1 MKKITM
7 IFGVVA
13 MVLFAA
19 CTKQEAE
26 SATKTLTLNATM
38 AQVAPDTK
46 TVFGEDGKSIEWV
59 GGEQILVMDKNGVK
73 ATLTA
78 TVPGKTTTI
87 TGEVPAGFVETE
99 PYYAFY
105 PAEMFGEK
113 GSSYGVGNT
122 IELTLPATQ
131 TNFNGIA
138 NGANPS
144 YARVAGEG
152 MVSFK
157 NICTIIKIS
166 VKAKDTRN
174 LSSIRL
180 QAAATQITGKVKF
193 AYEEEA
199 FVNTDNTKK
208 EISVTTNWTPT
219 EVGETISAYFVAPEF
234 TTFTLNV
241 YPGLSSNAVSRTGAL
256 YEYSAGTIYNMP
268 TLYWKDNIF
277 TTTEP

>member
-19 CTKQEAE
+19 CEKQDIEP
-26 SATKTLTLNATM
+26 ATKIITLSASM
-38 AQVAPDTK
+38 AQVAADTK

-59 GGEQILVMDKNGVK
+59 GGEQILVLDKNGVK
-73 ATLTA
+73 GTLTA
-78 TVPGKTTTI
+78 KGSGKTTTI
-87 TGEVPAGFVETE
+87 EGEVPAGFVTSE

-105 PAEMFGEK
+105 PANLFGDT
-113 GSSYGVGNT
+113 GSAYGVGNT
-122 IELTLPATQ
+122 IELTLPNTQ
-131 TNFNGIA
+131 ANINGIA
-138 NGANPS
+138 DGANPS
-144 YARVAGEG
+144 YARVVGEG

-166 VKAKDTRN
+166 VKAKDTRR
-174 LSSIRL
+174 LPSIRL
-180 QAAATQITGKVKF
+180 QAAAIQITGKVKF
-193 AYEEEA
+193 AYEDESI
-199 FVNTDNTKK
+199 VRTDNSQR
-208 EISVTTNWTPT
+208 EISVTTDWTP

-256 YEYSAGTIYNMP
+256 YTYSAGTIYNMP
-268 TLYWKDNIF
+268 TLYWKDNKF

>member
-7 IFGVVA
+7 ILGVAA

-19 CTKQEAE
+19 CQKQDIEP
-26 SATKTLTLNATM
+26 ATKTITLNASM
-38 AQVAPDTK
+38 AQVAADSK

-59 GGEQILVMDKNGVK
+59 GGEQILVLDKNGVK

-87 TGEVPAGFVETE
+87 TGEVPAEFVETE

-113 GSSYGVGNT
+113 DTYGMDNF
-122 IELTLPATQ
+122 IELTFPDTQ
-131 TNFNGIA
+131 ANINGIA
-138 NGANPS
+138 DGANPS
-144 YARVAGEG
+144 YARVEGEG

-174 LSSIRL
+174 LPSIRL
-180 QAAATQITGKVKF
+180 QAAGVQIAGKVRF
-193 AYEEEA
+193 FYEDGSIGRRESE
-199 FVNTDNTKK
+199 KR
-208 EISVTTNWTPT
+208 EISVTTDWTP

-234 TTFTLNV
+234 TTFTFTV
-241 YPGLSSNAVSRTGAL
+241 YPGLSSNGVSRTGTS
-256 YEYSAGTIYNMP
+256 YTYSAGKIYNMP
-268 TLYWKDNIF
+268 TLYWKDKKF
-277 TTTEP
+277 TTIEQ